1 MVKTSSVVAF
11 FAIVLLSWYG
21 IHAVAGLLL
30 GVPLYASIFLC
41 VALIPFILLLVR
53 NGVGSLVEWKILPA
67 LLIWLVYTSFFL
79 FHAKQFPGIASQ
91 LGLLNTQFF
100 VAQTLESIVITA
112 VFRKEIVD
120 MELFLYRL
128 YVTVSLLS
136 VLVLLILLA
145 KFGFGFIFQEAFVFG
160 AGVSLITYSYN
171 SVFVC
176 ILGFYLI
183 TKMGVKLNKR
193 KTIVVWSFFIFSII
207 ALMVMGKRGALL
219 SLVFP
224 MLSYF
229 FFKRLSVQRAI
240 LYLTVATVAYFVVVA
255 NIESIFDLLSI
266 FSNRLAEQC
275 RLAYYTGDTNGRDF
289 IWGVALEQF
298 DRNRMFGYFPRI
310 IDINVGAFFYGI
322 HPHNYYLESLM
333 TMGLVGSIPF
343 FGYMIYI
350 LLFKYYKA
358 VKSRSPYTFWA
369 LLFVSELI
377 HGIFSSPLNSSI
389 IWVSIFVLSRYTPA
403 KSNNYPKS
411 YS

>member
-136 VLVLLILLA
+136 VLVRGVCVWRWREFNYL
-145 KFGFGFIFQEAFVFG
+145 FIQFSFCLYFRFLFNNENG
-160 AGVSLITYSYN
+160 
-171 SVFVC
+171 C
-176 ILGFYLI
+176 
-183 TKMGVKLNKR
+183 
-193 KTIVVWSFFIFSII
+193 KT
-207 ALMVMGKRGALL
+207 
-219 SLVFP
+219 
-224 MLSYF
+224 
-229 FFKRLSVQRAI
+229 
-240 LYLTVATVAYFVVVA
+240 
-255 NIESIFDLLSI
+255 E
-266 FSNRLAEQC
+266 
-275 RLAYYTGDTNGRDF
+275 
-289 IWGVALEQF
+289 
-298 DRNRMFGYFPRI
+298 
-310 IDINVGAFFYGI
+310 
-322 HPHNYYLESLM
+322 
-333 TMGLVGSIPF
+333 
-343 FGYMIYI
+343 
-350 LLFKYYKA
+350 
-358 VKSRSPYTFWA
+358 
-369 LLFVSELI
+369 
-377 HGIFSSPLNSSI
+377 
-389 IWVSIFVLSRYTPA
+389 
-403 KSNNYPKS
+403 
-411 YS
+411 